1 MLYDVT
7 RRYPR
12 AYIHR
17 HKLHTRPVGFNAE
30 GPAEMHNLL
39 NQIDDLI
46 EGRYHARTAGTDDE
60 AMYATTMIPNPSGIG
75 EQEYIRRCIYL
86 KPPHLTADNHF
97 SGEHVMDYAG
107 VRGYGLT
114 VTNCRDRFPKSLKPY
129 LHHEKV
135 KPGDARSKAM
145 RYQNPI
151 VVVKQ
156 VPATATT
163 KAYTKNI
170 VSFQS
175 TGATNI
181 AGVNNLPS
189 AQLYVTSRE
198 RGRVKQK

>member
-1 MLYDVT
+1 MLYNVT

-12 AYIHR
+12 TYIHR
-17 HKLHTRPVGFNAE
+17 HKLHSRPVGFNAE

-46 EGRYHARTAGTDDE
+46 EGRYHARTASTDDE
-60 AMYATTMIPNPSGIG
+60 AMYTTTMIPNPSGIG
-75 EQEYIRRCIYL
+75 EQKYISICIYL
-86 KPPHLTADNHF
+86 KSLHLTAETDF
-97 SGEHVMDYAG
+97 SREHVMGYDG

-114 VTNCRDRFPKSLKPY
+114 VTNRRDRFPKSLKPY

-151 VVVKQ
+151 VIVKQ

-163 KAYTKNI
+163 KAYTQK
-170 VSFQS
+170 
-175 TGATNI
+175 
-181 AGVNNLPS
+181 L
-189 AQLYVTSRE
+189 SRSNPLVE
-198 RGRVKQK
+198 QILLV